1 MSYDWKFYAAI
12 TPLVLLN
19 VILIIWCISDISK
32 RNNIKYF
39 DKKNWILLILFIQ
52 FIGPVIYL
60 ILGRGDDNDK
70 VR

>member
-12 TPLVLLN
+12 MPVVLLN
-19 VILIIWCISDISK
+19 VILIIWCISDIAK
-32 RNNIKYF
+32 RNKVKLF
-39 DKKNWILLILFIQ
+39 DKKIWILVIIFIQ
-52 FIGPVIYL
+52 FIGPVTYL

>member
-39 DKKNWILLILFIQ
+39 DKKIWILLILFIQ

-60 ILGRGDDNDK
+60 TLGRGDDNDK

>member
-1 MSYDWKFYAAI
+1 MSYDWRFFAAVM
-12 TPLVLLN
+12 PLVLLN
-19 VILIIWCISDISK
+19 LILIIWCISDISK
-32 RNNIKYF
+32 RNNIKLF
-39 DKKNWILLILFIQ
+39 DKKIWILLILFIQ

>member
-12 TPLVLLN
+12 MPIVLLN
-19 VILIIWCISDISK
+19 VILIIWCISDIAK
-32 RNNIKYF
+32 RSNIKLF
-39 DKKNWILLILFIQ
+39 DKRIWILVIIFIQ
-52 FIGPVIYL
+52 IIGPVTYL